1 MEIKINGFDSLKDWC
16 EYTEIHYLPLLDKL
30 TEQDSLITDKD
41 DKWLLTLLFNDLTS
55 IVNNRELL
63 E

>member
-1 MEIKINGFDSLKDWC
+1 MKINGFDSLKDWC

-30 TEQDSLITDKD
+30 TEQDSVITDKD
-41 DKWLLTLLFNDLTS
+41 DKRLLAFLFDDLTS
-55 IVNNRELL
+55 LVNNREVV